1 MAPVGPG
8 AVGSHW
14 QQGRKPH
21 TLGCPEEAAPA
32 FCLPTQPPVPLVAP
46 SNERPIHPPN
56 TELGHTPPA
65 LGGSAAADG
74 FISVT
79 SAPCAQQHGLNV
91 PRTRGPPTIP
101 PPFPGTAHAWL
112 RCEHPRRAAQ
122 EGPTACPS
130 AVGEPGSFIRAAV
143 LSSWLSYCSTLDRD
157 QMRLTN

>member
-46 SNERPIHPPN
+46 SNERPIHPPI

-91 PRTRGPPTIP
+91 PRTHGPPTILLAPSLGPHTPGCGASIHAGPHRRDP
-101 PPFPGTAHAWL
+101 PRAPPRSESRGPLSAPLSFLPG
-112 RCEHPRRAAQ
+112 
-122 EGPTACPS
+122 
-130 AVGEPGSFIRAAV
+130 
-143 LSSWLSYCSTLDRD
+143 
-157 QMRLTN
+157 